1 MRPPPSEKRKEKTQC
16 PPTSRRGELDTHVEL
31 LVSHTVVMS
40 ALADPASRARRPA
53 ETARKEEDEGRIILL
68 IWRVEFF
75 LRCRDVPAAG
85 VVLKSKGCIRVFVTA
100 PAEWESILQTP
111 QG

>member
-1 MRPPPSEKRKEKTQC
+1 
-16 PPTSRRGELDTHVEL
+16 VEL
-31 LVSHTVVMS
+31 LVSHTVVLS

-85 VVLKSKGCIRVFVTA
+85 VVLKGKGCIRVFVTA
-100 PAEWESILQTP
+100 PAEWEAILQTP
-111 QG
+111 RG